1 VSHYT
6 AEIVQEPRV
15 ANDKVTM
22 TKSELYRE
30 LYATL
35 SGSLKPLPDKPEETP
50 LSCLY
55 ALWLTAAG
63 HPVSAA
69 TAVTRPLVALD
80 YHAELTLRALVAARL
95 NNKPLAYLTGRQ
107 QFMGIELIS
116 SPQAVIPRKD
126 TETLAKAVLNFVNER
141 YAPGRDCI
149 VIDVFTGSGNIPLV
163 LAKLAPGPKYYG
175 CDLSVDAIN
184 LARQNAEHLDV
195 VAHVTFSNGDLLAPF
210 SSAEFRGGVDIVSG
224 APPFISSSKVPTM
237 PSEISEH
244 EPALAFDAGP
254 YGVSLFVRLIDEA
267 PQLLK
272 SGGWLCFE
280 VGLGQG
286 AAMQRRLEKNP
297 VFTNAQ
303 SFCDE
308 KGDVRVVAAQKK

>member
-1 VSHYT
+1 MSN
-6 AEIVQEPRV
+6 P
-15 ANDKVTM
+15 
-22 TKSELYRE
+22 ELYSE

-35 SGSLKPLPDKPEETP
+35 SVSLKPLPDKPEETP

-55 ALWLTAAG
+55 ALWHAAAG
-63 HPVSAA
+63 HAMSAA
-69 TAVTRPLVALD
+69 SALTRSLVALD
-80 YHAELTLRALVAARL
+80 HHSEHRLRALVAARL
-95 NNKPLAYLTGRQ
+95 DHKPLAYLTGRQ
-107 QFMGIELIS
+107 QFMGVDLIS

-126 TETLAKAVLNFVNER
+126 TETLARTVLNLVNER

-149 VIDVFTGSGNIPLV
+149 VVDVFTGSGNIPLV
-163 LAKLAPGPKYYG
+163 LAKIAPGPKYFG
-175 CDLSVDAIN
+175 CDLSVDAID
-184 LARQNAEHLDV
+184 LARKNAEYLGV
-195 VAHVTFSNGDLLAPF
+195 GAHVAFMSGDMLAPF
-210 SSAEFRGGVDIVSG
+210 SDAQFQNRVDIVSG

-254 YGVSLFVRLIDEA
+254 YGVSLFVRLIEDA
-267 PQLLK
+267 PRLLK
-272 SGGWLCFE
+272 AGGWLCFE

-297 VFTNAQ
+297 LFINAQ

-308 KGDVRVVAAQKK
+308 KGDVRVVVAQKK